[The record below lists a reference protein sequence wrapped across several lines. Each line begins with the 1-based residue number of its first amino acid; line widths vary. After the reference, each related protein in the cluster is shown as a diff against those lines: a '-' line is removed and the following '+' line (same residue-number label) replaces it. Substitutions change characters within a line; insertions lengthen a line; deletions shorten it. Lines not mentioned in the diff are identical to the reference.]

1 VAKRRPTYHVR
12 NWANYSRSLVS
23 RGSLTIWV
31 SAAVVAGWTAVQPT
45 GKRGH
50 PQTYSDLAIECMA
63 MLRAVY
69 HLPLRATQGLLGS
82 ILELMHVTLTVP
94 NYSTLSRRQAGL
106 DFHPPQ
112 RQAGDRVH
120 LVVDSTGVK
129 VFGEGEWK
137 VRQHGWSKRRTW
149 KKLHLGVDEAT
160 GQILAV
166 TVTDNSVADATA
178 LPGLLDQVTEP
189 IQQVSG
195 DTAYD
200 TRADYD
206 AIRQR
211 QARATIPPRR
221 GARIWQHANT
231 KAERLIRD
239 ENLRA
244 IRRAGRKAWKQASG
258 YHRRSL
264 AETAMSRFKRILGPT
279 ISARTFPG
287 QAAEIKVRCN
297 ILNIMLQ
304 LGAPDSFLA
313 A

>member
-1 VAKRRPTYHVR
+1 VAKRKPTYHVR
-12 NWANYSRSLVS
+12 NWANYNRSLVS

-31 SAAVVAGWTAVQPT
+31 SPTVLAAWTAAGQK

-50 PQTYSDLAIECMA
+50 PQIYSDLAIECMA
-63 MLRAVY
+63 MLRAIY
-69 HLPLRATQGLLGS
+69 HLPLRATQGLLAS
-82 ILELMHVTLTVP
+82 ILELMKVTLSVP
-94 NYSTLSRRQAGL
+94 NYSTLSRRQVSLA
-106 DFHPPQ
+106 FHPPQ
-112 RQAGDRVH
+112 RRAGEQLH

-149 KKLHLGVDEAT
+149 KKLHVGVDEAT

-166 TVTDNSVADATA
+166 TVTDNSVADASA
-178 LPGLLDQVTEP
+178 LPGLLAQVP
-189 IQQVSG
+189 GALAQLSA
-195 DTAYD
+195 DKAYD
-200 TRADYD
+200 TRSSYD
-206 AIRQR
+206 AARQR
-211 QARATIPPRR
+211 QARASIPPRR

-244 IRRAGRKAWKQASG
+244 IRRDGRKAWKQASG
-258 YHRRSL
+258 YHRRSI
-264 AETAMSRFKRILGPT
+264 AESVMSRFKRILGPT

-297 ILNIMLQ
+297 ILNVMLQ
-304 LGAPDSFLA
+304 LGAPDSYRVA
-313 A
+313 

>member
-1 VAKRRPTYHVR
+1 MAKRQPTYHVR
-12 NWANYSRSLVS
+12 NWAKYNRSLVA

-31 SAAVVAGWTAVQPT
+31 SAEVVAAWTVVPPT

-50 PQTYSDLAIECMA
+50 PRTYADLAIECMA
-63 MLRAVY
+63 TLRAVY

-82 ILELMHVTLTVP
+82 IFELMQVTLQVP
-94 NYSTLSRRQAGL
+94 NFSTLSRRQVEL

-112 RQAGDRVH
+112 RQASAGLH

-166 TVTDNSVADATA
+166 MVTDNSVADAA
-178 LPGLLDQVTEP
+178 VLPGLLAQVAAP
-189 IQQVSG
+189 VAQVSG
-195 DTAYD
+195 DKAYD
-200 TRADYD
+200 TRASYE
-206 AIRQR
+206 AVRQR

-231 KAERLIRD
+231 QAERLIRD

-244 IRRAGRKAWKQASG
+244 IRRDGRKAWKQASG

-287 QAAEIKVRCN
+287 QAAEIKLRCN
-297 ILNIMLQ
+297 ILNVMLQ
-304 LGAPDSFLA
+304 LGAPDSYRVA
-313 A
+313 

>member
-1 VAKRRPTYHVR
+1 MTKRKPTYRIR
-12 NWANYSRSLVS
+12 NWANYNRSLVQ
-23 RGSLTIWV
+23 RGSLALWV
-31 SAAVVAGWTAVQPT
+31 SPAVVAGWTAVQPT
-45 GKRGH
+45 GKRGR
-50 PQTYSDLAIECMA
+50 PQTFADVAIECMA
-63 MLRAVY
+63 TLRAVY

-82 ILELMHVTLTVP
+82 IFKLMKVTLPVP
-94 NYSTLSRRQAGL
+94 NYSTLSRRQVAL

-112 RQAGDRVH
+112 RQAGAKLH

-166 TVTDNSVADATA
+166 TVTDNSVADASA
-178 LPGLLDQVTEP
+178 LPGLLAQVP
-189 IQQVSG
+189 GPLAQLSG
-195 DTAYD
+195 DKAYD
-200 TRADYD
+200 TRSTYEA
-206 AIRQR
+206 ARQR
-211 QARATIPPRR
+211 QARASIPPRR

-231 KAERLIRD
+231 HAERLIRD

-244 IRRAGRKAWKQASG
+244 IRRDGRQAWKQASG
-258 YHRRSL
+258 YHRRSI
-264 AETAMSRFKRILGPT
+264 AESVMSRFKRILGPT

-297 ILNIMLQ
+297 ILTVMLQ
-304 LGAPDSFLA
+304 LGAPDSYRVP
-313 A
+313 